1 MSSSTMSS
9 GSKHAGLS
17 ITMLAHA
24 EAQQAAAGP
33 SSSRLD
39 SNSNSN
45 ININDHGAHPPLPAP
60 GTAAK
65 RRAAGPGKRVSYY
78 YDSDVGAF
86 SYGYQHPMKPH
97 RMRMAHNLIQAYGL
111 DRHMDV
117 HRPKRATPNELT
129 RFHTDEYVDFL
140 RMVTPETVAI
150 LTGDSARHLAGAGE
164 DCPAFEGLWDFCS
177 ISAGGSIGAAH
188 QITTGNS
195 DISVNW
201 AGGLH
206 HAKKREASGFCYVND
221 IVLCILELLRVHT
234 RVLYIDIDVHHG
246 DGVEEAFY
254 STDRVLTASFHK
266 FGDFFPG
273 TGDVKDTGMK
283 GGKGYSVNVP
293 LKDGI
298 TEEAYMDVFKPV
310 MSHIMDW
317 YRPGAVVLQCGAD
330 SLAGDKLGCF
340 NLSMRGHAA
349 CVDYMMTYNVPLIIL
364 GGGGYTIR
372 NVARTWTY
380 ETGAVLGVELSPDLP
395 YNAYM
400 SYFGPDY
407 KLDVPKNSMEDYNSK
422 TYLEDIKSQII
433 DTLRTLPG
441 APSAQMQEVPRGPLF
456 GVGRREEDLSNDED
470 SDMDQRITERIK
482 DAHIERY
489 GDELSDDGEE
499 DGEFY
504 GVGPNPPNR
513 MRLRPEG
520 YEDESED
527 EVMYDGRIQDRQQ
540 QQQQQQQQAGSRSS
554 RRGSSSS
561 ALVAANGASRR
572 SQDDAR
578 AQALLPPVWR
588 EGTAGPPASSS
599 TSSHPNAWNAD
610 PGAIVRAFPFHNPY
624 SRHRPKRSFFS
635 SGSRPSASLDE
646 IRAALAQQGYTGYG
660 GYYGAGMGGY
670 GAGMEEDDEDEDEEE
685 ESGGGGNGGNGTS
698 YYDDRK
704 RERDGQSD
712 SDRDRARRRGV
723 GMPAAGG
730 GRGGWL
736 DEMGLSTG
744 GVGGRGFTRDGR
756 KVDASANHY
765 LSSSSSSMAG
775 GGGGGKA
782 GRDRAKERERKAAR
796 EREWEQAREWRVA
809 A

>member
-1 MSSSTMSS
+1 MSGSTFSS
-9 GSKHAGLS
+9 GGQRAGPS

-24 EAQQAAAGP
+24 EAQAAAAGP
-33 SSSRLD
+33 SSSRL
-39 SNSNSN
+39 NSNDNSTAAHN
-45 ININDHGAHPPLPAP
+45 ININDHGSHPPLPAP
-60 GTAAK
+60 GTAS
-65 RRAAGPGKRVSYY
+65 RRRSGMPAKRVSYY
-78 YDSDVGAF
+78 YDPDVGAF

-111 DRHMDV
+111 DKHMDV

-188 QITTGNS
+188 QVTTGNS
-195 DISVNW
+195 DISINW

-298 TEEAYMDVFKPV
+298 TEEAYMDVFRPV

-340 NLSMRGHAA
+340 NLSMRGHGA
-349 CVDYMMTYNVPLIIL
+349 CVDFMATYNVPLILL

-380 ETGAVLGVELSPDLP
+380 ETGAVLGMDLSPDLP

-407 KLDVPKNSMEDYNSK
+407 KLNVPRNSMEDYNSK

-433 DTLRTLPG
+433 DTLRSLPG

-489 GDELSDDGEE
+489 GDELSDEGE
-499 DGEFY
+499 DDADFY
-504 GVGPNPPNR
+504 GIGPNPPDR
-513 MRLRPEG
+513 MRLMPQG
-520 YEDESED
+520 YEDDSED
-527 EVMYDGRIQDRQQ
+527 DVMYDGRIQDRR
-540 QQQQQQQQAGSRSS
+540 QAGPSSS

-561 ALVAANGASRR
+561 ALLAANGLSR
-572 SQDDAR
+572 QGQEEAR

-588 EGTAGPPASSS
+588 EGTGPPASSS
-599 TSSHPNAWNAD
+599 HPHAWNAD
-610 PGAIVRAFPFHNPY
+610 PSAIVRAFPFHNPY

-635 SGSRPSASLDE
+635 STSRPSANLDE

-660 GYYGAGMGGY
+660 GYYGVGMGGY
-670 GAGMEEDDEDEDEEE
+670 GMDMEDEDEDEDDLDED
-685 ESGGGGNGGNGTS
+685 GDGDGNYGYS
-698 YYDDRK
+698 DERK

-712 SDRDRARRRGV
+712 SERDRNRRRGV
-723 GMPAAGG
+723 GLPAAGN

-736 DEMGLSTG
+736 DQMGFSTG
-744 GVGGRGFTRDGR
+744 GVGGRGYTRDGR
-756 KVDASANHY
+756 KVDTSAHH
-765 LSSSSSSMAG
+765 LSSSSG
-775 GGGGGKA
+775 GADGKA
-782 GRDRAKERERKAAR
+782 GRDRTKERERKAAR

-809 A
+809 VSN